1 VSHALTSART
11 GKTPQELREQIEQ
24 QAQKPTTPGH
34 TRTAEGEEVP
44 KPERDELFRNLGKL
58 GRPKK

>member
-1 VSHALTSART
+1 M
-11 GKTPQELREQIEQ
+11 GKTPQELRDQIEEQ
-24 QAQKPTTPGH
+24 EKEPTKPGH

-44 KPERDELFRNLGKL
+44 KPKRGELFRNLGKL